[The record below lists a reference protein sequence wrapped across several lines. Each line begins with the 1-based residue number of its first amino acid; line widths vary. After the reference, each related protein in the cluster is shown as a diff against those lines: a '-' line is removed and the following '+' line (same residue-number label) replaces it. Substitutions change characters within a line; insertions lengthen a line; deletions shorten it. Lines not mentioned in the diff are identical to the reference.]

1 MTAAGVALLL
11 TRFSEAIAVFV
22 IGAGLAQN
30 LFHLGQLGLAGW
42 ALRRDRGIPAA
53 SLVWRRYAEAAPPI
67 SLLVPAYNEALTIG
81 ESVRSLLALRYPSF
95 EVVVVNDGSKDG
107 TLQALIQAFEL
118 TPVRR
123 SYEAVAPS
131 ATVRA
136 IYGAPNQPRLVVV
149 DKANGGKADAL
160 NAAINLARAPIVCS
174 MDADSLLEPDA
185 LLRAV
190 RPFMEDPERVVAV
203 GGTIRIAN
211 GCEIRHGRV
220 VRVGAPRNV
229 LALLQTV
236 EYLRAF
242 LMARIAWSEMGS
254 LLIISGAFGL
264 FRRDAVLA
272 VGGYSLGTVG
282 EDMEL
287 VVKLHK
293 HFRRAKRPYRVVF
306 LPEPVCWTEA
316 PESLAV
322 LGRQRA
328 RWHRGA
334 LETFQRHLDM
344 LFRPRYGRVGA
355 VGFGYILL
363 VDVIGPL
370 IEIAG
375 YLLIPA
381 FWILGVLNIQYL
393 YAFLGISFGFGVV
406 LSVGALALEEL
417 ELKRF
422 PDVRSLARLMIA
434 AIVENFGYRQINNY
448 WRLRGTWQFLA
459 KEQSWGAMT
468 RKGFAPSPPAGS
480 ADATQQPIG
489 STRRGSADPA
499 GGRNEG

>member
-1 MTAAGVALLL
+1 MTAADLALAL
-11 TRFSEAIAVFV
+11 TRFSENIAAFV

-30 LFHLGQLGLAGW
+30 LFHLGQLALAGW
-42 ALRRDRGIPAA
+42 ALRRDRGLPAA
-53 SLVWRRYAEAAPPI
+53 SLVWRRYAAAAPPI
-67 SLLVPAYNEALTIG
+67 SLLVPAYNEELTIA
-81 ESVRSLLALRYPSF
+81 ESVRSLLALQYPSF
-95 EVVVVNDGSKDG
+95 EVVVVNDGSRDG
-107 TLQALIQAFEL
+107 TLRALIETFEL
-118 TPVRR
+118 TPLQR
-123 SYEAVAPS
+123 SYERVAPS
-131 ATVRA
+131 AEIRGV
-136 IYGAPNQPRLVVV
+136 YGAANQPRLVVV

-160 NAAINLARAPIVCS
+160 NAALNLARSPIVCS

-185 LLRAV
+185 LLRAA
-190 RPFMEDPERVVAV
+190 RPFLEDPERVVAV

-211 GCEIRHGRV
+211 GCDIRFGRIE
-220 VRVGAPRNV
+220 RVGPPRNL

-242 LMARIAWSEMGS
+242 LMARLAWSEMGS

-287 VVKLHK
+287 VVKLHR
-293 HFRRAKRPYRVVF
+293 HFRGAGRPYRIVF

-316 PESLAV
+316 PETLSV

-334 LETFQRHLDM
+334 LETFMRHRDM
-344 LFRPRYGRVGA
+344 LLRPRFGRVGA
-355 VGFGYILL
+355 LGFGYILL

-381 FWILGVLNIQYL
+381 FWLLGVLNPPYL
-393 YAFLGISFGFGVV
+393 YAFLAISFGFGVV

-422 PDVRSLARLMIA
+422 PDVRSLAILMAA
-434 AIVENFGYRQINNY
+434 AILENFGYRQLNNI
-448 WRLRGTWQFLA
+448 WRLRGTWQFLVKDEA
-459 KEQSWGAMT
+459 WGAMT
-468 RKGFAPSPPAGS
+468 RKGFARRS
-480 ADATQQPIG
+480 AA
-489 STRRGSADPA
+489 
-499 GGRNEG
+499 